1 MLSVASTIFCYV
13 LKQTNRNCAAS
24 GSAHTASSTTT
35 KYLYMKYLVMS
46 QVHHQQK
53 DFRTT
58 PNYQSPVD
66 SRNKSESLG
75 MLCNL

>member
-13 LKQTNRNCAAS
+13 LKQTNRQKICCFWI
-24 GSAHTASSTTT
+24 SSHCIQ
-35 KYLYMKYLVMS
+35 YLYTKYLVMS

-53 DFRTT
+53 DLRTT
-58 PNYQSPVD
+58 PNYQSPID
-66 SRNKSESLG
+66 SRNKSESPG